1 MIFSLTMFAPDTS
14 LKSFQKQQ
22 INVGLAGVLLSRA
35 QNPRW
40 VSFCFYFCILIS
52 VWQSPEM
59 SIHMQREVSFPFP
72 TPKIMRC
79 HLFTANRHERL
90 PQWSCVRA
98 GALTP
103 LCPTQTHR
111 DKTDASTTMPAP
123 YRCTASP
130 LLVSPAKRREF
141 IQTLLP
147 QSSAEPDKAE
157 ICLVLLFII
166 PQISLFATS

>member
-22 INVGLAGVLLSRA
+22 INVGLAGVLPSRA

-103 LCPTQTHR
+103 LSAQHKHTETKPTQAQQCQPLI
-111 DKTDASTTMPAP
+111 DARPAP
-123 YRCTASP
+123 SSCHQPNEENSYKCCFPRA
-130 LLVSPAKRREF
+130 LLS
-141 IQTLLP
+141 QTR
-147 QSSAEPDKAE
+147 QRS
-157 ICLVLLFII
+157 VLFYYL
-166 PQISLFATS
+166 